1 MTVIKLD
8 YNDGVNKYKEIM
20 GTSLDSKPTDGIATG
35 SIFTEVDTGKVFFFN
50 EATESWVE
58 QFSFQ
63 S

>member
-20 GTSLDSKPTDGIATG
+20 GTSSDSKPTDGIATG